1 MACRAKTIDGA
12 DVEDLDKRCSY
23 TFPEGDERAGQRCPS
38 FHIGGSPYCMGHSDE
53 KAKIQAG
60 RNRRIEKINE
70 FREDL
75 NGEIHATS
83 SRKDVQ
89 KLTEKVINGI
99 LQGFIK
105 KEKAGPLAL
114 FLPFAYKMAKEME
127 LQGGNGA
134 FRIDMQE
141 TTKTASI
148 QMTEEQMDKY
158 LAAPEHVRVE
168 ILEDMKRS
176 GAVKMIK
183 RDNTVKLE
191 TGEVA
196 PEKIKIDTKAIAEI
210 SDKTDTPLT
219 QNQVA
224 DIFGK
229 NLRDTPD
236 VTPGPD
242 QSGFG
247 DVFQP
252 KAKGLPDGAIHK
264 WKGAYERNNDTNP
277 PTASLWF
284 TCQQCGARAA
294 NVNKDLCPAGG
305 KYQPPD

>member
-1 MACRAKTIDGA
+1 
-12 DVEDLDKRCSY
+12 
-23 TFPEGDERAGQRCPS
+23 
-38 FHIGGSPYCMGHSDE
+38 MGHSDE

-60 RNRRIEKINE
+60 RERKIQE
-70 FREDL
+70 MKDFHEDL
-75 NGEIHATS
+75 TGTIHATTN
-83 SRKDVQ
+83 RKDVQ
-89 KLTEKVINGI
+89 ALTGKIINGI
-99 LQGFIK
+99 LQGHIK

-127 LQGGNGA
+127 QEGGNSG

-148 QMTEEQMDKY
+148 QMSEEQMDRY

-176 GAVKMIK
+176 GAVKMVK
-183 RDNTVKLE
+183 RDSTVKIE
-191 TGEVA
+191 SGDVK
-196 PEKIKIDTKAIAEI
+196 PEDMKIDTKAIAMI

-219 QNQVA
+219 EKQA
-224 DIFGK
+224 SDIFGK